1 MANSNNQS
9 KVKQADNLITFK
21 ELFYLCLRK
30 WYWFVISLAIT
41 LSFAVM
47 YILTTPPTYTR
58 NASLLIKDENSS
70 MADAAGVFGDI
81 VSFRTSTNINNE
93 LQSIQSPSVMLEAVR
108 RLKLNVNYSTDGG
121 FYDRVLYGKNLPYK
135 VELIDF
141 PDTESATF
149 TMSPADD
156 GKVRLSELTKKGEE
170 LDCEISA
177 TVNDTIDSP
186 YGRLLIKQNENYVGQ
201 IPEAIKVSVSSI
213 QSASRVYSAKLSASL
228 SENSTVINMSISD
241 QSTERAEDVLN
252 AVISVYNENWMADKN
267 QIANSTSMFI
277 NERLALIEQEL
288 GNVDEN
294 IASYKSQHQL
304 PDVQAAAN
312 LFMTQSSELSAEI
325 ANLNTQLSIARYI
338 RNSLSNPTSKNQL
351 LPANSGIE
359 SRGIESQIS
368 EYNTM
373 LLRRNDLVAS
383 SSETN
388 PLVVDLDQSLNNLRS
403 AIISSIDNQI
413 NMLNTQLGAVQA
425 RAQQT
430 SARISANPT
439 QGKNLLSDER
449 KQKVKETQ
457 YLFLLQKREENELS
471 KAFTAYNTRVIM
483 NPTGSNVPTAP
494 VSKNIFLVAFAIG
507 LLIPMVIVFIRE
519 TSNTKLRGRLDLEG
533 LSIPYIGEIPQIKSG
548 RMKRKAKLDKKI
560 VIKHGKR
567 DIINEAF
574 RVVRTNFEFIL
585 DANGNKNGA
594 DVSVIT
600 SFNSGSGKTFIS
612 MNAAASFAIKGKR
625 VLVIDGDLRR
635 CMLSTYVGSPQRG
648 LSDYLANREQNV
660 DKLIVSVEAHPGLFV
675 LPSGTVP
682 PNPTELLS
690 EPRMAEMIEYLR
702 GQFDYIFIDCPP
714 VDIVA
719 DTQIIEKLADR
730 TIFIVRVGL
739 LERELLAKLQSDYDE
754 KRFKNIVML
763 LNGSESAVNNYRYG
777 YSYGYDSNGYYGS

>member
-1 MANSNNQS
+1 MANSNS
-9 KVKQADNLITFK
+9 PKKAKQVENLITFK

-41 LSFAVM
+41 LSSAVM
-47 YILTTPPTYTR
+47 YVLTTPPTYTR

-70 MADAAGVFGDI
+70 MADAAGVFGDV

-93 LQSIQSPSVMLEAVR
+93 LQSIQSPSVMLEAVK
-108 RLKLNVNYSTDGG
+108 RLKLNVNYFTDGG
-121 FYDRVLYGKNLPYK
+121 FYDRVLYGKNLPYQ
-135 VELIDF
+135 VELIDL
-141 PDTESATF
+141 PDNESATF
-149 TMSPADD
+149 TLSPAED
-156 GKVRLSELTKKGEE
+156 GAVCLSELTKKGEE
-170 LDCEISA
+170 LRGEIIA
-177 TVNDTIDSP
+177 TLNDTIDSP
-186 YGRLLIKQNENYVGQ
+186 YGRILVKQTENFTGQ
-201 IPEAIKVSVSSI
+201 VPETIQVSVTSI
-213 QSASRVYSAKLSASL
+213 QSASRAYSSKLSVSL

-241 QSTERAEDVLN
+241 ESIERAEDILN
-252 AVISVYNENWMADKN
+252 VVIAVYNENWMSDKN

-294 IASYKSQHQL
+294 IASYKSQHQI

-312 LFMTQSSELSAEI
+312 IFMTQSSELSAEM

-338 RNSLSNPTSKNQL
+338 RNSLVNPSNKNQL

-359 SRGIESQIS
+359 SRGIENQIG

-373 LLRRNDLVAS
+373 LLRRNDLVAN

-388 PLVVDLDQSLNNLRS
+388 PLVVDMDQSLSNMRS
-403 AIISSIDNQI
+403 AIVTSIDNQI
-413 NMLNTQLGAVQA
+413 NMLNTQLGAVQS

-483 NPTGSNVPTAP
+483 NPTGSNAPTAP
-494 VSKNIFLVAFAIG
+494 LSKNIFLVAFALG
-507 LLIPMVIVFIRE
+507 LLIPMVIIFIRE

-533 LSIPYIGEIPQIKSG
+533 LTIPFIGEIPLLKAG
-548 RMKRKAKLDKKI
+548 RLKRKVDLDKAI
-560 VIKHGKR
+560 IIKHGKR

-585 DANGNKNGA
+585 DANANKGGA
-594 DVSVIT
+594 DVSLIT
-600 SFNSGSGKTFIS
+600 SFNPGSGKTFIS
-612 MNAAASFAIKGKR
+612 MNMAATFAIKGKR

-635 CMLSTYVGSPQRG
+635 AMTSKYVDTPKTG
-648 LSDYLANREQNV
+648 LSDYLANRVTDV
-660 DKLIVSVEAHPGLFV
+660 DSLIIEVKNCSGLSV
-675 LPSGTVP
+675 LPSGTIP
-682 PNPTELLS
+682 PNPTELLA
-690 EPRMAEMIEYLR
+690 EPRMAELIEQLR
-702 GQFDYIFIDCPP
+702 SRFDYIFIDCPP
-714 VDIVA
+714 IDIVA
-719 DTQIIEKLADR
+719 DTQIIEKLVDR
-730 TIFIVRVGL
+730 TIFILRVGL
-739 LERELLAKLQSDYDE
+739 LEREMLAKLQSDYDE

-763 LNGSESAVNNYRYG
+763 LNGSEAAGTHYRYG
-777 YSYGYDSNGYYGS
+777 YSYGYENNGYYGN

>member
-213 QSASRVYSAKLSASL
+213 QSASRVYSAKLSANL

-483 NPTGSNVPTAP
+483 NPTGSNAPTAP